1 MKQTAQALR
10 QKISELQKQLAD
22 LESNKVANIKKVKAL
37 MDKLGVTAADLGAAP
52 APASVSAT
60 AAAPATRRRRKR
72 ATRRAATGRRV
83 PVKYQDGQGQTWSGR
98 GKTPRW
104 LVKAEAAGKTR
115 DQFLVKR

>member
-10 QKISELQKQLAD
+10 QKISDLQKRLAD

-37 MDKLGVTAADLGAAP
+37 MDKLGVTPADLTTVPGSAP
-52 APASVSAT
+52 ATAS

-72 ATRRAATGRRV
+72 SARRAGSGRRV